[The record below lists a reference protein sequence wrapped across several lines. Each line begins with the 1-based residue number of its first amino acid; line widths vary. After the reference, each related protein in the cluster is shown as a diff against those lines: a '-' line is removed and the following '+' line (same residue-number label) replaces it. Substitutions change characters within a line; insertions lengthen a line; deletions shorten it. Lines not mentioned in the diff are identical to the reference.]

1 MSEKESPTQAGQ
13 EKRALAINLMFET
26 FSLAYRNWMF
36 QKTDEEIQ
44 TAKRLWLSHLKNFD
58 ASVIT
63 QGAEQAI
70 DRFKDHPPT
79 LGQFKASLV
88 VKPEHK
94 MIPHLTIVQQTPEVA
109 AREIS
114 KMREKVRLKKK

>member
-1 MSEKESPTQAGQ
+1 MSEKESPTQVGQ
-13 EKRALAINLMFET
+13 EERALAINLMFET
-26 FSLAYRNWMF
+26 FSLAYRTWLL
-36 QKTDEEIQ
+36 QKTPEEIQ

-94 MIPHLTIVQQTPEVA
+94 MIPHLKIVQQTPEVA
-109 AREIS
+109 EREIS
-114 KMREKVRLKKK
+114 KMMSTVRVKK

>member
-1 MSEKESPTQAGQ
+1 MSEKESPTQVGQ
-13 EKRALAINLMFET
+13 EERALAINLMFET
-26 FSLAYRNWMF
+26 FSLAYRAWML
-36 QKTDEEIQ
+36 QKTPEEIQ

-94 MIPHLTIVQQTPEVA
+94 MIPHLKIVQQTPEVA
-109 AREIS
+109 EREIS
-114 KMREKVRLKKK
+114 KMMSTVRVKK

>member
-1 MSEKESPTQAGQ
+1 
-13 EKRALAINLMFET
+13 
-26 FSLAYRNWMF
+26 MF

-58 ASVIT
+58 PSVIS